1 MAENSD
7 INNLLENYQ
16 LFENKIDKDKEKFSL
31 THAFNKIDSFSK
43 KNLKKI
49 MIGGAIVL
57 SMGVGAFGATAYHYA
72 EEMEKISAEAERL
85 LSGQKSEIQHFLNQK
100 DFQDLQSKNNV
111 YIPFDE
117 NFYHTL
123 KQNYNSDKEVVIQS
137 PFVSEQKIYFY
148 TRESFRSNK
157 QFDFYE
163 NFEKQD
169 AIKMS
174 ENRAF
179 AYNSERAGHNLTD
192 SEYSKHYIVVDEN
205 VPVDFTDYE
214 DLKDFFII
222 IHEAAHTHF
231 IQELNVLNPN
241 FEKHE
246 QQINESNSDI
256 TAVVSTAKYFDL
268 DYLTFQEVF
277 SGLLSMRIEDAKE
290 NKKNGHNTAEA
301 LEYILELDENEY
313 NQIKKMNYSDIPFFA
328 NDLVLNLG
336 LSNYLHFDRETLVS
350 KIKDYDTS
358 SLNDENF
365 NHLMLNIRT
374 VLKNEDNINYEQ
386 YDADISQHIQSF
398 RSLNSQKSFME
409 FIESDKAPESLKRSH
424 DIEEAKKSF
433 EEEKS
438 SFETSLAS
446 FLKKVLNKIDNVYTE
461 ELEIPESIK
470 LGSNGDKNT
479 FLNDLRKRYKIN

>member
-1 MAENSD
+1 M
-7 INNLLENYQ
+7 
-16 LFENKIDKDKEKFSL
+16 
-31 THAFNKIDSFSK
+31 
-43 KNLKKI
+43 
-49 MIGGAIVL
+49 
-57 SMGVGAFGATAYHYA
+57 
-72 EEMEKISAEAERL
+72 
-85 LSGQKSEIQHFLNQK
+85 
-100 DFQDLQSKNNV
+100 
-111 YIPFDE
+111 
-117 NFYHTL
+117 
-123 KQNYNSDKEVVIQS
+123 
-137 PFVSEQKIYFY
+137 
-148 TRESFRSNK
+148 
-157 QFDFYE
+157 
-163 NFEKQD
+163 
-169 AIKMS
+169 
-174 ENRAF
+174 
-179 AYNSERAGHNLTD
+179 
-192 SEYSKHYIVVDEN
+192 
-205 VPVDFTDYE
+205 
-214 DLKDFFII
+214 
-222 IHEAAHTHF
+222 
-231 IQELNVLNPN
+231 
-241 FEKHE
+241 
-246 QQINESNSDI
+246 
-256 TAVVSTAKYFDL
+256 
-268 DYLTFQEVF
+268 
-277 SGLLSMRIEDAKE
+277 
-290 NKKNGHNTAEA
+290 
-301 LEYILELDENEY
+301 
-313 NQIKKMNYSDIPFFA
+313 YSDIPFFA